1 MRKNHAMKNAS
12 PGAALVLSLLAAT
25 GVSAEA
31 VKAKPAGDASPM
43 MAVDTPTFLKVASGA
58 NQFEIDSSKLAKDK
72 GVSGGLQHLADMIIA
87 DHTKAGEK
95 LRATL
100 EAKGNTAPPP
110 ELAPKQ
116 KKMMEELQS
125 ASGKEFETLY
135 LDIQAQAH
143 MEAVALFRTY
153 AGSGD
158 DQEVVGFAKEALP
171 RLETH
176 MAHVKELVA
185 AE

>member
-1 MRKNHAMKNAS
+1 MKTAS
-12 PGAALVLSLLAAT
+12 FGAALAISLFAAT
-25 GVSAEA
+25 SASAEP

-43 MAVDTPTFLKVASGA
+43 MALDTPTFLTVASGS
-58 NQFEIDSSKLAKDK
+58 NQFEIDSSKLAKEK
-72 GVSGGLQHLADMIIA
+72 GVRGQLQDLADMIIA
-87 DHTKAGEK
+87 DHTKAGDK
-95 LRATL
+95 LKTTL
-100 EAKGNTAPPP
+100 EAKGKTAPSP

-116 KKMMEELQS
+116 KKMMDELQS

-158 DQEVVGFAKEALP
+158 DQEVVGFAKETLP

-176 MAHVKELVA
+176 MAHVKELIA